1 MVKEERIMTQERP
14 YFLNNKDWFYFDE
27 KEWKYKLTDK
37 ATNEAKESYKRFYDE
52 FKKENE
58 R

>member
-1 MVKEERIMTQERP
+1 MTKERP

-27 KEWKYKLTDK
+27 KEWKYKLTNK
-37 ATNEAKESYKRFYDE
+37 ATNEAKDSYKRFYGE
-52 FKKENE
+52 FKKESE